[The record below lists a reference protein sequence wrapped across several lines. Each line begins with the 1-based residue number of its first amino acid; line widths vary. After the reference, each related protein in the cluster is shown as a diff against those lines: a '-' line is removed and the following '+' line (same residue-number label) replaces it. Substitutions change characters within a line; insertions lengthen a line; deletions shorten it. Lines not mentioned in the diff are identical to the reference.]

1 MSVLSNKT
9 YLSLSR
15 QTGVSLILEYTIGAS
30 AISKGFS
37 GYLASL
43 MGKDTEAFTM
53 EYGIFEFDVIACLI
67 VISLTL
73 LLAMGTKES
82 SMFNI
87 FATVLNI
94 FFIFFV
100 LFAAFPNTKHENYS
114 PFFPHGSRGLFEA
127 AGVVFFSYIGFD
139 SLATT
144 AEEVKNP
151 SFDLPVGILTSI
163 GICSILYGLMA
174 TAISG
179 LERWVTPDYYNSESP
194 PVVYTEAIARKLNWT
209 CSAPTFLAVNIPL

>member
-1 MSVLSNKT
+1 MHLC
-9 YLSLSR
+9 R

-30 AISKGFS
+30 AVSKGFS

-43 MGKDTEAFTM
+43 LGKDTNAFTV
-53 EYGIFEFDVIACLI
+53 EYKIFEFDVIACIL
-67 VISLTL
+67 VVL
-73 LLAMGTKES
+73 LSALLVMGTKES

-87 FATVLNI
+87 VVTAMNI

-100 LFAAFPNTKHENYS
+100 LVAAFPNTKRENYS

-139 SLATT
+139 GLATT

-151 SFDLPVGILTSI
+151 QFDLPVGIMASLT
-163 GICSILYGLMA
+163 ICSILYGLMA

-179 LERWVTPDYYNSESP
+179 LQRLGS
-194 PVVYTEAIARKLNWT
+194 
-209 CSAPTFLAVNIPL
+209 